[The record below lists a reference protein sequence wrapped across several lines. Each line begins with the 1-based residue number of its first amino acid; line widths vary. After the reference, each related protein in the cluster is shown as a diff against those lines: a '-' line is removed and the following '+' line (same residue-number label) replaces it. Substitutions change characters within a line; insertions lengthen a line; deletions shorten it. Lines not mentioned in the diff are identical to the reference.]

1 MQNQCKIC
9 NSTKLRSLLKKTI
22 NIAKIG
28 NVIFS
33 IVICKS
39 CGFIFQNPSPPQKK
53 INDFYKNNYTYSSRI
68 KKKFRVSKKIILGVK
83 DQVETSRE
91 FINQNSKIL
100 QIGSSQG
107 YTLSQFKKISKN
119 TLGIEPSSFSSKF
132 ANSMKIKTINN
143 FFENVYKKIQTK
155 FDFVILTHVLEHIKD
170 PVNFLKK
177 IKETMKTDGK
187 LLIEVPLFSNQKYLP
202 INYFTFEHLNYF
214 SKTALENII
223 SISGFKF
230 EKKIQKDYHLD
241 DYPIQRTIVSNNM
254 NKTFKLKSDFKK
266 NNYFSK
272 QLIKKEINA
281 FKKIV
286 TKIRNTN
293 NIFIVWGAGIHSSLL
308 FSKIDRN
315 IIKKIKFFIDIDKTK
330 YNYKL
335 YKKKI
340 ISPEKFKQKF
350 KHENYTILI
359 SSISTK
365 EILETIKNLK
375 LKSKIIKIY

>member
-9 NSTKLRSLLKKTI
+9 NSTKLQSLLKKTI

-119 TLGIEPSSFSSKF
+119 TLGIEPSFYSSKF

-177 IKETMKTDGK
+177 IKEIMKTDGK
-187 LLIEVPLFSNQKYLP
+187 LLIEVPLFSNQ
-202 INYFTFEHLNYF
+202 
-214 SKTALENII
+214 
-223 SISGFKF
+223 
-230 EKKIQKDYHLD
+230 
-241 DYPIQRTIVSNNM
+241 
-254 NKTFKLKSDFKK
+254 
-266 NNYFSK
+266 
-272 QLIKKEINA
+272 
-281 FKKIV
+281 
-286 TKIRNTN
+286 
-293 NIFIVWGAGIHSSLL
+293 
-308 FSKIDRN
+308 
-315 IIKKIKFFIDIDKTK
+315 
-330 YNYKL
+330 
-335 YKKKI
+335 
-340 ISPEKFKQKF
+340 
-350 KHENYTILI
+350 
-359 SSISTK
+359 
-365 EILETIKNLK
+365 
-375 LKSKIIKIY
+375 